1 MPRRTRKQQQSR
13 KQKKGGSTSA
23 TDYGQRVF
31 GEPGQQQMDPTTHAI
46 QMNQVRGGTGNAS
59 MEKDLMATNAL
70 GNNFP
75 TSLRGGKQRKGGK
88 ILTDVALP
96 AVLVLANQTFGKRR
110 SQSKYRTQSRRRR
123 SSRRFRRS
131 MRR

>member
-13 KQKKGGSTSA
+13 RQKKGGSTSA
-23 TDYGQRVF
+23 TDYGQQVF
-31 GEPGQQQMDPTTHAI
+31 RGPTEQYVDPNTHAI
-46 QMNQVRGGTGNAS
+46 HMNQVRGGTGNAS

-70 GNNFP
+70 RDNFP
-75 TSLRGGKQRKGGK
+75 TSLGGGKQRKGGK

>member
-1 MPRRTRKQQQSR
+1 MNRVS
-13 KQKKGGSTSA
+13 GGFNPS
-23 TDYGQRVF
+23 
-31 GEPGQQQMDPTTHAI
+31 MD
-46 QMNQVRGGTGNAS
+46 
-59 MEKDLMATNAL
+59 KDLMATN
-70 GNNFP
+70 
-75 TSLRGGKQRKGGK
+75 SLRGGKQRRGGK

-110 SQSKYRTQSRRRR
+110 SQSQYTKNQSRRRR

>member
-13 KQKKGGSTSA
+13 RQKKGGSTSA
-23 TDYGQRVF
+23 TDW
-31 GEPGQQQMDPTTHAI
+31 GQQVYGGPTEQYVDPNTHAI
-46 QMNQVRGGTGNAS
+46 HMNRVSGGAPAPLEFS
-59 MEKDLMATNAL
+59 KY
-70 GNNFP
+70 
-75 TSLRGGKQRKGGK
+75 SLRGGKQRRGGK

>member
-13 KQKKGGSTSA
+13 RQKKGGSTSA
-23 TDYGQRVF
+23 TDWGQQVF
-31 GEPGQQQMDPTTHAI
+31 GGPGEQVVDSTTHAI
-46 QMNQVRGGTGNAS
+46 RMNRVGGGGLSDSNLI
-59 MEKDLMATNAL
+59 ETNKYN
-70 GNNFP
+70 GIK
-75 TSLRGGKQRKGGK
+75 GGKQRKGGK

-110 SQSKYRTQSRRRR
+110 SQSQYRNKSRRRR

>member
-13 KQKKGGSTSA
+13 RQKKGGSTSA
-23 TDYGQRVF
+23 TDW
-31 GEPGQQQMDPTTHAI
+31 GQQVYGGPTEQYVDPNTHAI
-46 QMNQVRGGTGNAS
+46 HMNRVSGGAVEPLEFS
-59 MEKDLMATNAL
+59 KY
-70 GNNFP
+70 
-75 TSLRGGKQRKGGK
+75 SLRGGKQRKGGK